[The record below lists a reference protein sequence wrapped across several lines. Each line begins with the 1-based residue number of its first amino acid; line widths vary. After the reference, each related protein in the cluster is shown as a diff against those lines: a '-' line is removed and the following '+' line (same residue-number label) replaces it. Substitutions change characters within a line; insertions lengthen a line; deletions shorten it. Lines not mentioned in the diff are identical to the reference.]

1 MASKGPQISTS
12 SMDGQDHSFRQRIAT
27 HYQISTLNKSRLKYC
42 IFFHYFLF
50 FAMLA
55 KLVPCI
61 LDWFN
66 VFILDI
72 EELEVP
78 EPYLWEWIWLSSLV
92 VSFFCLDA
100 IKKSNLSS
108 LQYYMMGLV
117 LFGYLPLVYAI
128 LFWFP
133 DVWVYLMSDEY
144 ANTSDIVYWKEYPYG
159 LLWYAF
165 ILLALQVHSFSMYF
179 SYNLMT
185 ALKSRGTRKAD

>member
-1 MASKGPQISTS
+1 MASKGPQLATS
-12 SMDGQDHSFRQRIAT
+12 SMDGQDHSYRQRIAT
-27 HYQISTLNKSRLKYC
+27 HYQISALNKSRLKYC

-78 EPYLWEWIWLSSLV
+78 EPYLWEWIWLSSLL

-100 IKKSNLSS
+100 IKKNKLTS
-108 LQYYMMGLV
+108 LRYYMVGIINL
-117 LFGYLPLVYAI
+117 GYLPLTYAI

-133 DVWVYLMSDEY
+133 EVWIYLFSDDMFER
-144 ANTSDIVYWKEYPYG
+144 ANIVYWKQYPYG
-159 LLWYAF
+159 LLWYGF
-165 ILLALQVHSFSMYF
+165 ILLALQVHGFSMYF
-179 SYNLMT
+179 SYKLLT
-185 ALKSRGTRKAD
+185 AWRSRGTRRAD